1 MEGLGE
7 GILADMRES
16 VLMTDGGSLIG
27 KQSQAQDTP
36 KNEHIT
42 CVPFS
47 VNFTGARD
55 HDLYF
60 RELSPGGKQHV
71 TGRIAA
77 LFFLPQVVRCRCC
90 LPLGAGARIGHCL
103 PFASGEHIPFFA
115 EMKFS
120 SLIFLPLAAT
130 AFSPGTS
137 SSPRSMTT
145 STSLHAAA
153 ENSASLSA
161 RDARIKAPL
170 SAVTASLVAAG
181 LPASLAVNPQAASAV
196 TEYSAFELSCRQY
209 FPASLPNSKV
219 AERVIRTLKAR
230 GYQPDNTLLASSLCS
245 DEINDTDLSLFS
257 GLQNGLTKTN
267 SGGVFNLG
275 GLGGVPFVGPSGFG
289 AFFSHSPKDGHI
301 VIVYGP
307 HVGISADGVVGKV
320 ERVGMD
326 KPSGA
331 CGAALG
337 AYKAIKAEREK
348 QLVSDLAGTQL
359 EGFPYEATQ
368 PDVQEDFIIRDLR
381 ARMEREDLDGP
392 DQNALIAMV
401 TNKMYDMVSDLLLR
415 EVDGAIK
422 KPGFWQG
429 VTEVTLLGGLV
440 INRGNPDGRN
450 RVEDYF
456 KPITFQVS

>member
-1 MEGLGE
+1 
-7 GILADMRES
+7 
-16 VLMTDGGSLIG
+16 
-27 KQSQAQDTP
+27 
-36 KNEHIT
+36 
-42 CVPFS
+42 
-47 VNFTGARD
+47 
-55 HDLYF
+55 
-60 RELSPGGKQHV
+60 
-71 TGRIAA
+71 
-77 LFFLPQVVRCRCC
+77 
-90 LPLGAGARIGHCL
+90 
-103 PFASGEHIPFFA
+103 
-115 EMKFS
+115 MKFS

-130 AFSPGTS
+130 AFSPGTRT
-137 SSPRSMTT
+137 SPQSMTARTSTST
-145 STSLHAAA
+145 STSLHAASAA
-153 ENSASLSA
+153 ENNVSLSA

-196 TEYSAFELSCRQY
+196 TDYSAFEKSCRQY
-209 FPASLPNSKV
+209 FPASLPNTKV

-257 GLQNGLTKTN
+257 GLQGGLTKTN

-307 HVGISADGVVGKV
+307 HVGISAEGVVGKV
-320 ERVGMD
+320 ERVGME

-348 QLVSDLAGTQL
+348 QLVSNLAGTQL

-429 VTEVTLLGGLV
+429 ITEVTLLGGLV

-456 KPITFQVS
+456 KPITFQVSWTNKCTMNNGIFGVVAKRESKRDAFKYAKAWKIYQLRFFHTISHLNLPSPA

>member
-1 MEGLGE
+1 M
-7 GILADMRES
+7 
-16 VLMTDGGSLIG
+16 
-27 KQSQAQDTP
+27 
-36 KNEHIT
+36 
-42 CVPFS
+42 
-47 VNFTGARD
+47 
-55 HDLYF
+55 
-60 RELSPGGKQHV
+60 
-71 TGRIAA
+71 
-77 LFFLPQVVRCRCC
+77 
-90 LPLGAGARIGHCL
+90 
-103 PFASGEHIPFFA
+103 
-115 EMKFS
+115 
-120 SLIFLPLAAT
+120 
-130 AFSPGTS
+130 
-137 SSPRSMTT
+137 T
-145 STSLHAAA
+145 STSLNAAAA
-153 ENSASLSA
+153 ESASISA
-161 RDARIKAPL
+161 RDARIRAPL

-181 LPASLAVNPQAASAV
+181 LPASLAVNPEAASAA
-196 TEYSAFELSCRQY
+196 TDYSAFELACRQY
-209 FPASLPNSKV
+209 FPASLPNGKV
-219 AERVIRTLKAR
+219 AERVIRTLRAR

-245 DEINDTDLSLFS
+245 DEINDTDLSLFA
-257 GLQNGLTKTN
+257 GLQDGLTKAN

-320 ERVGMD
+320 ERVGME

-348 QLVSDLAGTQL
+348 QMVTGLAGTQL
-359 EGFPYEATQ
+359 EGFPYETTQ

-381 ARMEREDLDGP
+381 ARMEREELDGP

-401 TNKMYDMVSDLLLR
+401 SNKMYDMVSDLLLR

-429 VTEVTLLGGLV
+429 ITEVTLLGGIV
-440 INRGNPDGRN
+440 INRGNPDGKN

-456 KPITFQVS
+456 KPITFQSLKKAEGGNTVVTDNLLAYLYDEDTMLGSLSEMSVSGDALVGAGVAAGVLAGVSAIGSLFKNDGGGRGGGGGSRSRRGDKEIVFQ

>member
-1 MEGLGE
+1 
-7 GILADMRES
+7 
-16 VLMTDGGSLIG
+16 
-27 KQSQAQDTP
+27 
-36 KNEHIT
+36 
-42 CVPFS
+42 
-47 VNFTGARD
+47 
-55 HDLYF
+55 
-60 RELSPGGKQHV
+60 
-71 TGRIAA
+71 
-77 LFFLPQVVRCRCC
+77 
-90 LPLGAGARIGHCL
+90 
-103 PFASGEHIPFFA
+103 
-115 EMKFS
+115 MKFS
-120 SLIFLPLAAT
+120 TLMFLPVAAT
-130 AFSPGTS
+130 AFSPGSTS
-137 SSPRSMTT
+137 APRSV
-145 STSLHAAA
+145 TSLNAESSAA
-153 ENSASLSA
+153 SISA

-181 LPASLAVNPQAASAV
+181 LPASLAVNPQAASAA
-196 TEYSAFELSCRQY
+196 TDYSAFERSCRQY
-209 FPASLPNSKV
+209 FPASLPNTKV
-219 AERVIRTLKAR
+219 ADRVIRTLRAR

-245 DEINDTDLSLFS
+245 DEINDTDLSLFA
-257 GLQNGLTKTN
+257 GLQDGLTKAN

-348 QLVSDLAGTQL
+348 QMVTGLAGTQL
-359 EGFPYEATQ
+359 EGFPYETTQ

-401 TNKMYDMVSDLLLR
+401 SNKMYDMVSDLLLR

-429 VTEVTLLGGLV
+429 ITEVTLLGGIV
-440 INRGNPDGRN
+440 INRGNPDGKN

-456 KPITFQVS
+456 KPITFQVNMLEWKRTKYHTIDIIF